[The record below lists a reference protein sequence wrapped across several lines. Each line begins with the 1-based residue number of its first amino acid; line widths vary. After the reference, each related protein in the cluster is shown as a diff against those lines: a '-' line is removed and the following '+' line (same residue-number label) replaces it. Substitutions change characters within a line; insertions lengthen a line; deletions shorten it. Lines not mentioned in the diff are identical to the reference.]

1 MNVLFGPVSALCNR
15 NGTFFPEVEAPIVS
29 SSSQSFPPL
38 CALLIAVHA
47 EKSQSAQTSQKPFWD
62 LSVSPFFVAA
72 AAVVPADAALCPIP
86 FSVHS
91 PVLVDFQMLAAR
103 PDLLDSQWLVAV
115 LQLGHEHSL
124 C

>member
-1 MNVLFGPVSALCNR
+1 MIRHFGCGILAACTR
-15 NGTFFPEVEAPIVS
+15 GIFS
-29 SSSQSFPPL
+29 S
-38 CALLIAVHA
+38 V
-47 EKSQSAQTSQKPFWD
+47 W
-62 LSVSPFFVAA
+62 VFVAA